1 MRQLTKT
8 RSTSGQ
14 TVRRAA
20 GTLLAIATVTVVAAL
35 PGQASASVPSMT
47 ARTNAT
53 VTGNGAFVSRV
64 IALTNA
70 QRAKY
75 KCPALVANAAL
86 GKAAQAHS
94 IDMASR
100 DYFSHYTLGTNRSPA
115 TRITAAGY
123 KWQMAAENI
132 AAGQRTPDAVVI
144 AWMNSPGHRA
154 NILNC
159 KLKQIG
165 VGYAYKVTSTY
176 GSYWTQDFGAPKQ

>member
-1 MRQLTKT
+1 MRLLTKT
-8 RSTSGQ
+8 RSTTGQ

-20 GTLLAIATVTVVAAL
+20 GTLLALATVAVVAAL
-35 PGQASASVPSMT
+35 PGQASAAPPSMSPRIS
-47 ARTNAT
+47 A
-53 VTGNGAFVSRV
+53 VTGNGAFLSRV
-64 IALTNA
+64 IVLTNQ

-86 GKAAQAHS
+86 AKAAQAHTS
-94 IDMASR
+94 DMAGHN
-100 DYFSHYTLGTNRSPA
+100 YFSHYSQNGRSPA

-132 AAGQRTPDAVVI
+132 AAGQRTPDAVVT

-165 VGYAYKVTSTY
+165 VGYAYNATSTY
-176 GSYWTQDFGAPKQ
+176 GTYWTQDFGTAKK

>member
-1 MRQLTKT
+1 MRLLTKT
-8 RSTSGQ
+8 RISSGQ

-20 GTLLAIATVTVVAAL
+20 GTLLAAATVTVLAAV
-35 PGQASASVPSMT
+35 PGQASTAVPSMSPRIS
-47 ARTNAT
+47 A
-53 VTGNGAFVSRV
+53 VTGNGAFISRV
-64 IALTNA
+64 IVLTNR

-86 GKAAQAHS
+86 GRAAQAHTN
-94 IDMASR
+94 DMASR
-100 DYFSHYTLGTNRSPA
+100 NYFSHYTMGNNRSPA
-115 TRITAAGY
+115 TRMTAAGY

-132 AAGQRTPDAVVI
+132 AAGQRTPDAVVT

-165 VGYAYKVTSTY
+165 VGYGYNAASTY
-176 GSYWTQDFGAPKQ
+176 GTYWTQDFGTPKK